1 MSVRI
6 VTYNL
11 LVPIFAEE
19 PGYFI
24 KCRRKYLRTE
34 YRWKLIQSQLEQEIR
49 FHKNTIICLQEVS
62 QTLLPKLKS
71 FFHRMNYTLFDSL
84 YGEQFNDYMGVA
96 LAVPISIQLISKNS
110 IKIGDYL
117 RSNIQSFEKDS
128 TLFAWWNNVKDLA
141 MGHVKKPATDPWEIA
156 MSKSNTLI
164 CLGVVIDGRPLFIGT
179 YHMPALFKIL
189 DVMVIHSSAVKDL
202 MFQLTG
208 GHSFI
213 LAGDFNFKPYDIPYR
228 VITERGYA
236 QNILLPKVGP
246 YDVSY
251 RFNTQKILRS
261 AYREKNG
268 SEPNYTNF
276 STTKKSPNFCATL
289 DYIFFAG
296 NLVVDDVLKLP
307 NHPTGKSYPD
317 KTHPSD
323 HLMLAASFRLF

>member
-1 MSVRI
+1 
-6 VTYNL
+6 
-11 LVPIFAEE
+11 
-19 PGYFI
+19 
-24 KCRRKYLRTE
+24 
-34 YRWKLIQSQLEQEIR
+34 
-49 FHKNTIICLQEVS
+49 
-62 QTLLPKLKS
+62 
-71 FFHRMNYTLFDSL
+71 MNYTLFDSL
-84 YGEQFNDYMGVA
+84 YGEKFNDYMGVA
-96 LAVPISIQLISKNS
+96 LAIPISMQLISKNS

-117 RSNIQSFEKDS
+117 RSNIESFKKDS
-128 TLFAWWNNVKDLA
+128 SLFVWWNNVKDLA
-141 MGHVKKPATDPWEIA
+141 MGNFKKPATDPWEIA
-156 MSKSNTLI
+156 MSKNNTLI

-228 VITERGYA
+228 AITERGYA
-236 QNILLPKVGP
+236 QNIFLPKFGA
-246 YDVSY
+246 YNVSY
-251 RFNTQKILRS
+251 RFNTRQILRS

-276 STTKKSPNFCATL
+276 STTKTSPNFCATL

-307 NHPTGKSYPD
+307 THPTGKSYPD

-323 HLMLAASFRLF
+323 HLMIAASFRLF